1 MSAHA
6 DRPRVLCVD
15 DEPHVLEGLR
25 DSLHRSFDVRTATG
39 AGPALAM
46 LRAQP
51 EAFAVLISD
60 MRMPGKSGDAFLLD
74 ARAVAP
80 MTVRMVLTGHA
91 DIDAAIRAVNHG
103 QLFRFLTK
111 PCSREEL
118 MRACAA
124 ALGQHRLMTAE
135 RVLLEQTLRGSIDA
149 LTQVL
154 ALTNPAAFGRGARI
168 RALAGALAEAAELR
182 NRWEVEVAAM
192 LAQLGAVTLPQ
203 ATVERLYAG
212 DELSEEEQRMV
223 ARVPDLT
230 RALLARIPRLEG
242 VLAIL
247 DGARVTCA
255 PQDWAALDRVPLGA
269 LALRIATDFDQ
280 LQSHG
285 VSEAVALAT
294 MSGRGIYDRRLL
306 SLFAGVVGVNGASL
320 TVREIPLRRLVSGMV
335 LADDVRNRGGS
346 LLVARGQPVTD
357 QLIER
362 LVNLGSDAV
371 REPITVF
378 DPAAGSLEGGSLEGG
393 SLEGGSLEDGLIE
406 GGSTESGRAEARR

>member
-1 MSAHA
+1 MPAHA
-6 DRPRVLCVD
+6 GRPRVLCVD
-15 DEPHVLEGLR
+15 DEPHVLEDLR

-39 AGPALAM
+39 AGQALAM
-46 LRAQP
+46 LRAEP

-80 MTVRMVLTGHA
+80 MTVRMVLTGHS

-154 ALTNPAAFGRGARI
+154 ALANPAAFGRGARI
-168 RALAGALAEAAELR
+168 RALAGALAEAAGLR
-182 NRWEVEVAAM
+182 DRWEVEVASM
-192 LAQLGAVTLPQ
+192 LAQMGAVTLPQ

-212 DELSEEEQRMV
+212 DELSEDEQRMV

-255 PQDWAALDRVPLGA
+255 P
-269 LALRIATDFDQ
+269 
-280 LQSHG
+280 
-285 VSEAVALAT
+285 
-294 MSGRGIYDRRLL
+294 
-306 SLFAGVVGVNGASL
+306 
-320 TVREIPLRRLVSGMV
+320 
-335 LADDVRNRGGS
+335 
-346 LLVARGQPVTD
+346 
-357 QLIER
+357 
-362 LVNLGSDAV
+362 
-371 REPITVF
+371 
-378 DPAAGSLEGGSLEGG
+378 
-393 SLEGGSLEDGLIE
+393 
-406 GGSTESGRAEARR
+406 